1 MNFSR
6 KSSIKSN
13 SSGGIFLRENGL
25 FSYSFLL
32 KPADDFVG
40 LLGLLVFDA
49 YWSSSS
55 CSYSIYLMLDMSLSI
70 NSSPKISLI
79 SFLARSC
86 FYFSSGDAFAEF
98 GLYLAHASMIKFLS
112 IL

>member
-49 YWSSSS
+49 Y
-55 CSYSIYLMLDMSLSI
+55 
-70 NSSPKISLI
+70 
-79 SFLARSC
+79 
-86 FYFSSGDAFAEF
+86 
-98 GLYLAHASMIKFLS
+98 
-112 IL
+112 